1 MKKLIILLISIS
13 LFTSCK
19 KEEKLTDTQIAQYIA
34 KGKEIGKATV
44 HNLGSNLMKHMKSGG
59 PKEAI
64 PFCNTNVS
72 KLTNEMAKKYDVTIK
87 RTSHK
92 MRNDK
97 NNPNENEQKIL
108 DQYLAQIK
116 KGEQL
121 KPKVIKETDG
131 KVHFYAPMKVQAK
144 CLACHGTI
152 GKQVTS
158 KTDSIIKSLYPN
170 DKATDFKDGEFRGI
184 VNITFNK

>member
-1 MKKLIILLISIS
+1 MKKAIVLLISIS

-19 KEEKLTDTQIAQYIA
+19 KEEKLTDTQIAQYVA

-44 HNLGSNLMKHMKSGG
+44 HKLGSNLMKHMKNGG

-64 PFCNTNVS
+64 PFCNTNAS
-72 KLTNEMAKKYDVTIK
+72 NLTNEIAKKYDVTIK

-92 MRNDK
+92 LRNKK
-97 NNPNENEQKIL
+97 NSPNANEQKVL

-121 KPKVIKETDG
+121 KPKIIKENDG
-131 KVHFYAPMKVQAK
+131 KVHFYAPMKLQAK
-144 CLACHGTI
+144 CLACHGEV
-152 GKQVTS
+152 GKQVSQETN
-158 KTDSIIKSLYPN
+158 KLIKSIYPN
-170 DKATDFKDGEFRGI
+170 DKATGFKDGEFRGI
-184 VNITFNK
+184 LDVTFNK

>member
-1 MKKLIILLISIS
+1 MKKIIILLISIS

-19 KEEKLTDTQIAQYIA
+19 KEEKLSDTEIAQYVV
-34 KGKEIGKATV
+34 KGKEIGKATIQK
-44 HNLGSNLMKHMKSGG
+44 LGSNLMKHMKNGG
-59 PKEAI
+59 TKEAI
-64 PFCNTNVS
+64 PFCNTNANS
-72 KLTNEMAKKYDVTIK
+72 LTGEIAKKYDVSIK

-97 NNPNENEQKIL
+97 NNPTTNEQKVL
-108 DQYLAQIK
+108 NQYLAQIK

-131 KVHFYAPMKVQAK
+131 KVHFYAPMKLQKK
-144 CLACHGTI
+144 CLACHGEV
-152 GKQVTS
+152 GKQVTPV
-158 KTDSIIKSLYPN
+158 TNDLIKSLYPN
-170 DKATDFKDGEFRGI
+170 DKATGFKDGEFRGI